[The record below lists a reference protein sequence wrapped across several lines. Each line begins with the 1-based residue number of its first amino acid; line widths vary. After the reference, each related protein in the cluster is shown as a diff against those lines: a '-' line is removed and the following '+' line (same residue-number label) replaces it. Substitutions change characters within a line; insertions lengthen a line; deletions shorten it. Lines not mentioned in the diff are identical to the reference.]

1 MHFHFTPT
9 SSSWPNQVER
19 WLAEITRKQMRR
31 GSFRSVPEL
40 EKAIYQYLAAW
51 NEKPSP
57 LVWKTTAEVILDKVN
72 RFKELAGT
80 QH

>member
-1 MHFHFTPT
+1 MR
-9 SSSWPNQVER
+9 SSGKR

-51 NEKPSP
+51 NEKPAP
-57 LVWKTTAEVILDKVN
+57 FVWKATAEVILDKVN